1 MLALTLESYLDWIIF
16 QGSITTE
23 LFLEFVQER
32 VLSYCSAYLGPCL
45 VLILDNA
52 SMYKS
57 AKLRSMCKERGVLL
71 KFLPPYSLNFN
82 PIENTFKD
90 LKAWIKRNY
99 RLAADFEDF
108 GNFLEFSVS

>member
-1 MLALTLESYLDWIIF
+1 
-16 QGSITTE
+16 
-23 LFLEFVQER
+23 
-32 VLSYCSAYLGPCL
+32 

-90 LKAWIKRNY
+90 LKA
-99 RLAADFEDF
+99 
-108 GNFLEFSVS
+108 